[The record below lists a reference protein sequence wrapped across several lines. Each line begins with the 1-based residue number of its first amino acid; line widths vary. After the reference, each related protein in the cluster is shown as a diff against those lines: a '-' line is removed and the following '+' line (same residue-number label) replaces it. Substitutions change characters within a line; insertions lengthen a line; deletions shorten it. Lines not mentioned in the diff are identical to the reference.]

1 MHARSIHHVAM
12 AVDSLDEAVDTY
24 QRLFGA
30 ELEIRGA
37 MEHQGVEA
45 AYLRL
50 GDSRVELVAPLGA
63 DTPVGR
69 FLSRRGPG
77 MHHIAYEVGDVV
89 SAIASLEAEGATV
102 IDHEPRPGLGGH
114 DVAFVH
120 PESVHGVLVEVVA
133 HA

>member
-1 MHARSIHHVAM
+1 MLARSIHHVAM
-12 AVDSLDEAVDTY
+12 AVDSLDDAVDTY

-30 ELEIRGA
+30 ELEVRGA
-37 MEHQGVEA
+37 MEHQDVEA

-50 GDSRVELVAPLGA
+50 GDSRVELLAPLGA

-77 MHHIAYEVGDVV
+77 VHHIAYEVGDVA

-102 IDHEPRPGLGGH
+102 IDHEPRRGLGGH